1 MSEVF
6 ISILMLTH
14 NAPEYVEISVRSVA
28 KHTSNIHYELIV
40 LDNASRLPTQ
50 KLVKQLKEEG
60 LIHKLVQLDRN
71 SLFAEGNNLAA
82 SEAAP
87 EATHYLLLNSDIQ
100 VRSGDWLQ
108 RLLDVHQRGITAYGV
123 AQDPDRV
130 DGYCLLIDADVY
142 KSHKLDEGHQW
153 WWAVT
158 KMQASVLNA
167 GFHVQGYAEHA
178 EHLHHFGG
186 KSGSAFRIARGMNV
200 TPEQV
205 YAWFDGK
212 KPRVIDRR
220 TDGAPRGH
228 EPEKAKPLLRHAA
241 DRLKRLF
248 SD

>member
-14 NAPEYVEISVRSVA
+14 NAPEYVEISIRSVA

-108 RLLDVHQRGITAYGV
+108 RLLDVHHRGITAYGV

-178 EHLHHFGG
+178 EHL
-186 KSGSAFRIARGMNV
+186 
-200 TPEQV
+200 Q
-205 YAWFDGK
+205 
-212 KPRVIDRR
+212 DR
-220 TDGAPRGH
+220 T
-228 EPEKAKPLLRHAA
+228 
-241 DRLKRLF
+241 
-248 SD
+248 SVV